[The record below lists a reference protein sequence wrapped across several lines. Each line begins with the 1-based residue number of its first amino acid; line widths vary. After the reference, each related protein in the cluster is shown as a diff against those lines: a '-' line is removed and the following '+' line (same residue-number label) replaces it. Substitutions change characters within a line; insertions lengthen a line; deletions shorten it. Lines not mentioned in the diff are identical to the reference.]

1 MMMNSCNHHRH
12 RHRYRK
18 QRTGTL
24 TPVNNSLAEAMAT
37 TSCLPMAR
45 TGTTT
50 GYKTTQQAQSF
61 STENYHYNQNQ
72 QSSLS
77 RVARA
82 TISAPIPVAPKPTP
96 TLIASTR
103 PVTAIVPVMAATIVP
118 VVSAFQPQ
126 LLAPVS
132 ISQPIAMA
140 SNSNSN
146 YFTLSSVQRRR
157 HTIRYQAPKGSS
169 KNSTLASP
177 SEAPEEI
184 AKPQTINVPIGISH
198 YKPIQFVDSL
208 QPFQQP
214 TDYKAFIESF
224 NVINK
229 NSTSNNNNNNKVK
242 TDRGQKPT
250 DKRQT
255 DKHSTKPSATSTILS
270 NESESTNDPNEIK
283 IVETAEG
290 FVPDG
295 NGIRTDSG
303 FVHKPRMI
311 ELESSYIPL
320 TLRFS
325 SRPRRL
331 NIINNEDLIG
341 QDSNRHDRINGKKE
355 PIDLVD
361 KNSGSFNLDTKAIF
375 GPTRREEPLVLK
387 PGANNVPSHMQ
398 HIIKCIFPDFRFDGS
413 EKVRSAC

>member
-1 MMMNSCNHHRH
+1 MTTFMMMMMKCAKIFSSIMMLMLMAIIMVHGQTSSFVAQSSSINPWMPP
-12 RHRYRK
+12 
-18 QRTGTL
+18 QPAPL
-24 TPVNNSLAEAMAT
+24 VWVNN
-37 TSCLPMAR
+37 R
-45 TGTTT
+45 
-50 GYKTTQQAQSF
+50 
-61 STENYHYNQNQ
+61 NQ

-242 TDRGQKPT
+242 SDRGQKPT

-283 IVETAEG
+283 
-290 FVPDG
+290 
-295 NGIRTDSG
+295 
-303 FVHKPRMI
+303 
-311 ELESSYIPL
+311 
-320 TLRFS
+320 
-325 SRPRRL
+325 
-331 NIINNEDLIG
+331 
-341 QDSNRHDRINGKKE
+341 
-355 PIDLVD
+355 
-361 KNSGSFNLDTKAIF
+361 
-375 GPTRREEPLVLK
+375 
-387 PGANNVPSHMQ
+387 
-398 HIIKCIFPDFRFDGS
+398 
-413 EKVRSAC
+413 